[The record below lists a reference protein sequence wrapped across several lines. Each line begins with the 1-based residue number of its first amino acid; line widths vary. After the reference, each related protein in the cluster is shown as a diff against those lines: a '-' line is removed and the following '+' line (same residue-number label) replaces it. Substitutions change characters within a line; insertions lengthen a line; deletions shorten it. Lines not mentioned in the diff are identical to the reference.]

1 MLNYEQIVKEMKDK
15 TLRTIWQEMDIPCK
29 FVTFKRA
36 VLKYKATGHK
46 TALRLRGAAGQVY
59 MFEDDIKN
67 LSDLEQ
73 SVKKRKNDADI
84 LDAIVAEKTW
94 AQLRIE
100 DISSDKLNNFIEELK
115 TGIDIKNMSPQ
126 DALNVF
132 AIVENLRKK
141 GYCIDFDGCGIYKMT
156 KNIEIKPTVVK
167 KDWNGSKHIR
177 IGVVSDTHLGSKHA
191 QLTFLEELYDRY
203 KELGITDVYHCGDIT
218 DGMYPNRSDQIY
230 ELHAHGADA
239 QVDYVV
245 NYYPFRK
252 GIATHFITGNHDFTF
267 VRNTGYNI
275 GPAIAMRRADMNYL
289 GMFNAKVWLT
299 PKCDLELNHPLDG
312 SAYALSYSI
321 QKTIDA
327 LSGGEKPKILCN
339 GHHHKYLTMFYRNIH
354 AIEVPSVQAQTPYMK
369 GKRLAAHV
377 GGLVL
382 DIYVDEEGTI
392 ERFAC
397 EMIPLY
403 KCRENDYRG

>member
-1 MLNYEQIVKEMKDK
+1 MLNYELIVKEMKDK
-15 TLRTIWQEMDIPCK
+15 TLRTIWQEMGIQCK
-29 FVTFKRA
+29 FETFKRA

-46 TALRLRGAAGQVY
+46 TALRLRGLTGQVY
-59 MFEDDIKN
+59 MFEDEVKQIPDIKQPR
-67 LSDLEQ
+67 EKH
-73 SVKKRKNDADI
+73 KK
-84 LDAIVAEKTW
+84 VEKTW
-94 AQLRIE
+94 AQFRVDEMTTDEHAAFL
-100 DISSDKLNNFIEELK
+100 DKLKN
-115 TGIDIKNMSPQ
+115 GINIKDMEVR

-141 GYCIDFDGCGIYKMT
+141 GYCIDFDGCGTYKLAN
-156 KNIEIKPTVVK
+156 NIEVKPTVVR

-203 KELGITDVYHCGDIT
+203 AELGITDVYHCGDIT
-218 DGMYPNRSDQIY
+218 DGMYPNRNDQIY

-245 NYYPFRK
+245 NNYPKRD
-252 GIATHFITGNHDFTF
+252 GITTHFITGNHDFTF

-275 GPAIAMRRADMNYL
+275 GPAIDMRRDDMEYL

-403 KCRENDYRG
+403 KCIENDYRG

>member
-1 MLNYEQIVKEMKDK
+1 MINYELIIKEMNNK

-36 VLKYKATGHK
+36 VLRYKATGHK
-46 TALRLRGAAGQVY
+46 TALRLRGVSGQVY
-59 MFEDDIKN
+59 MFEDDIK
-67 LSDLEQ
+67 
-73 SVKKRKNDADI
+73 KCKNYADM
-84 LDAIVAEKTW
+84 LDTIATEKTW
-94 AQLRIE
+94 AQLRF
-100 DISSDKLNNFIEELK
+100 DKMSSDVYDKILDDLK
-115 TGIDIKNMSPQ
+115 TGIDVKNMNPQ

-132 AIVENLRKK
+132 AAVEIFRKK
-141 GYCIDFDGCGIYKMT
+141 GYCIDFDGFGTYRMA

-203 KELGITDVYHCGDIT
+203 KELGITDVYHCGDIC

-230 ELHAHGADA
+230 ELHSHGADA

-245 NYYPFRK
+245 DNYPKRD
-252 GIATHFITGNHDFTF
+252 GIVTHFITGNHDFTF

-275 GPAIAMRRADMNYL
+275 GPAIAMRRDDMKYL

-299 PKCDLELNHPLDG
+299 PKCDMELNHPLDG